1 MKQIQRALALAVFA
15 SVLAGCASTAKEEK
29 KEMKPAAAPSATAA
43 SPADA
48 ATKKDVEAAIA
59 KEDQLKGSKI
69 AVAAKDGEVTLT
81 GEVKND
87 WLKYLA
93 EDTAKKAKS
102 VKSVK
107 NSIKVPD

>member
-15 SVLAGCASTAKEEK
+15 SFLAGCASTATEEK
-29 KEMKPAAAPSATAA
+29 KEMKPAAAPAAAA

-93 EDTAKKAKS
+93 EETAKKAKS

>member
-15 SVLAGCASTAKEEK
+15 SFLAGCASTAKEEK
-29 KEMKPAAAPSATAA
+29 KEMKPAAAPAAAA

-93 EDTAKKAKS
+93 EETAKKAKS

>member
-1 MKQIQRALALAVFA
+1 MKQIQRVFALAVFA
-15 SVLAGCASTAKEEK
+15 SVLAGCASTGMDEK
-29 KEMKPAAAPSATAA
+29 KESKPAAAPAA
-43 SPADA
+43 AMSSADA

-59 KEDQLKGSKI
+59 KESQFAGSKI
-69 AVAAKDGEVTLT
+69 NVAAKDGEVTLT

-93 EDTAKKAKS
+93 EDTAKKVKS

>member
-15 SVLAGCASTAKEEK
+15 SVLAGCASTAKEEN
-29 KEMKPAAAPSATAA
+29 KEMKPAAAPAA

-48 ATKKDVEAAIA
+48 ATKKEVEAAIA

-107 NSIKVPD
+107 NSIKVPG